1 MRRGAVLAL
10 LPALALG
17 AVPAW
22 FLVSLLTSDAAR
34 AETLQDALAEAYNT
48 NPQLLAERANLRAT
62 DEGVNQALAGWRP
75 TLQFT
80 SAIGKEK
87 FENTPTTSSQLPAGY
102 TTPRSLDFKLIQPVY
117 QGGQTVAKTAQAEDT
132 VRSERAHL
140 IALEGTVLFNVISAY
155 FDVLRDQAVVALDRN
170 NENLLAETL
179 KQTQAQFRSGLVT
192 RTDVA
197 QAEARLQAA
206 HAQRQQDEG
215 TLQSDRA
222 NYARYV
228 GHAPANPAQPTI
240 QPQIPASRA
249 EALGLAA
256 TKNPNVISALFGED
270 AARDFVAATEA
281 QLLPSVNLVGE
292 ANRTDDPLQLSGH
305 ETTYGT
311 VQAQLSVPLYEAG
324 LIYSE
329 SRQAKQKV
337 GQSEGLTDD
346 ARRFAVEG
354 ATAAWETIQA
364 QRANIV
370 SQRSAIR
377 ADQIAYDGLKAQQR
391 AGLRT
396 LIDVLNAEQE
406 LFADRTNLI
415 KAQHDLAV
423 AEFNLADQVGRLTA
437 ADLKLA
443 VNLYDVNRYY
453 EAVRSK
459 WLGFGPS
466 R

>member
-1 MRRGAVLAL
+1 MRRGAILAL
-10 LPALALG
+10 LPALALS
-17 AVPAW
+17 VP
-22 FLVSLLTSDAAR
+22 TAR

-62 DEGVNQALAGWRP
+62 DEGVNQALSGWRP
-75 TLQFT
+75 TLQFNG
-80 SAIGKEK
+80 AIGKQQ
-87 FENTPTTSSQLPAGY
+87 FENTPTTSSNVPEGY
-102 TTPRSLDFKLIQPVY
+102 NTPRSLDFKLVQPVY
-117 QGGQTVAKTAQAEDT
+117 QGGQTVAKTAQAEDA

-140 IALEGTVLFNVISAY
+140 IAVEGTVLFNVISAY
-155 FDVLRDQAVVALDRN
+155 LDVLRDQSVVALDRN
-170 NENLLAETL
+170 SEKVLEETL
-179 KQTQAQFRSGLVT
+179 DQTQAQFRSGLVT

-206 HAQRQQDEG
+206 HALRQQDEG

-222 NYARYV
+222 NFTRYV
-228 GHAPANPAQPTI
+228 GHGPEKLVQPTI
-240 QPQIPASRA
+240 RPQIPAARP
-249 EALGLAA
+249 EALALAA

-292 ANRTDDPLQLSGH
+292 ANRTDDPIQLSGH

-311 VQAQLSVPLYEAG
+311 VEAQLSVPLYEAG
-324 LIYSE
+324 LIYSQ

-364 QRANIV
+364 QRANTV
-370 SQRSAIR
+370 SQQAAISA
-377 ADQIAYDGLKAQQR
+377 DTIAYQGLQAQQR
-391 AGLRT
+391 TGLRT

-406 LFADRTNLI
+406 LFTDRTNLVR
-415 KAQHDLAV
+415 AQHDLAV
-423 AEFNLADQVGRLTA
+423 AEFNLADQIGRLTA
-437 ADLKLA
+437 ADLQLH

-453 EAVRSK
+453 QAVRAK
-459 WLGFGPS
+459 WLGFGPNK
-466 R
+466 